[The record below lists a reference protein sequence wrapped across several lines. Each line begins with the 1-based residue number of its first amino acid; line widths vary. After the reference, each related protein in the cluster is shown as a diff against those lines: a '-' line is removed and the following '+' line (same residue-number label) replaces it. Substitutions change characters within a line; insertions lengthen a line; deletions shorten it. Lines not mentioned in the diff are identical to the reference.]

1 MANEE
6 QLAILR
12 QGAAARNAWR
22 EGNRDIW
29 PDLSEADLP
38 SADLNGASLDWT
50 NLIRANLF
58 GADLRRADLDRA
70 VLGETILGDVDLSS
84 CKGLD
89 SCRHHGP
96 SIIDHRTLRR
106 SGPLPL
112 IFLRG
117 VGLPEPLIDYLPS
130 LLHQPIQF
138 YSCFVSY
145 SSKDQTF
152 AERLHAGLQ
161 NKGVRCWF
169 APEDLKIGDRLA
181 ETIDMAIRVR
191 DKLLLILSETS
202 VASAWVLKEVRTAL
216 AEEDQRGRP
225 VLFPVR
231 LDGAV
236 TDTTEQWAHDIRRTR
251 HIGDFTRWTDHDAYQ
266 KALERLLRD
275 LKVEASPGQRAAGA
289 PAAAAPRWTRGADH
303 PCSQPSSDRR
313 GRVRRGGPGRIA
325 HAQGE
330 ISFCLAAMSA
340 IKVEPRQ
347 GGATG
352 RRQGREG
359 RPCHVRTRAR
369 APTGFVACRC
379 CC

>member
-12 QGAAARNAWR
+12 QGAAAWNAWR

-152 AERLHAGLQ
+152 AERHRQVGRLWSRAG
-161 NKGVRCWF
+161 
-169 APEDLKIGDRLA
+169 PDR
-181 ETIDMAIRVR
+181 
-191 DKLLLILSETS
+191 
-202 VASAWVLKEVRTAL
+202 WV
-216 AEEDQRGRP
+216 Q
-225 VLFPVR
+225 
-231 LDGAV
+231 
-236 TDTTEQWAHDIRRTR
+236 
-251 HIGDFTRWTDHDAYQ
+251 
-266 KALERLLRD
+266 
-275 LKVEASPGQRAAGA
+275 
-289 PAAAAPRWTRGADH
+289 
-303 PCSQPSSDRR
+303 
-313 GRVRRGGPGRIA
+313 
-325 HAQGE
+325 
-330 ISFCLAAMSA
+330 
-340 IKVEPRQ
+340 
-347 GGATG
+347 
-352 RRQGREG
+352 
-359 RPCHVRTRAR
+359 
-369 APTGFVACRC
+369 
-379 CC
+379 